1 MRLGHLG
8 LLTSAFLEEKQTF
21 HISGHKVIL
30 QIGARHPVKLG
41 PYLPTGTGSNV
52 ELWEFAFK
60 RDGSQIFETVLG
72 CRRCISR
79 GREGIYS
86 CNFFK

>member
-21 HISGHKVIL
+21 HISGQKVIL

-41 PYLPTGTGSNV
+41 P
-52 ELWEFAFK
+52 
-60 RDGSQIFETVLG
+60 
-72 CRRCISR
+72 
-79 GREGIYS
+79 
-86 CNFFK
+86 